1 MLEQLLLTAALLAM
15 LSTSMLAGIYFI
27 FSNTIMPSLKR
38 TTAGV
43 EVMQEINRRIQNRFF
58 FMLFFGSAISSVVVI
73 TASSLISPPLF
84 RPLLAFAAL
93 FSILAFLSTVLAN
106 VPLNNRLNDL
116 ASNQESTKEIWADYL
131 IKWVHW
137 NHVRVALCALSAS
150 LYGTEILNMTPV
162 IA

>member
-1 MLEQLLLTAALLAM
+1 MLEKLLLTAALLAM
-15 LSTSMLAGIYFI
+15 LSTSMLAGVYFI

-38 TTAGV
+38 TAVGV
-43 EVMQEINRRIQNRFF
+43 EVMQEINRLIQNRFF

-84 RPLLAFAAL
+84 HPLLAFAAL

-106 VPLNNRLNDL
+106 VPLNNKLNDL
-116 ASNQESTKEIWADYL
+116 ASSQESTQEIWAYYL
-131 IKWVHW
+131 IKWGRW
-137 NHVRVALCALSAS
+137 NHARVVLCALSAS
-150 LYGTEILNMTPV
+150 LYGIEILNMILL